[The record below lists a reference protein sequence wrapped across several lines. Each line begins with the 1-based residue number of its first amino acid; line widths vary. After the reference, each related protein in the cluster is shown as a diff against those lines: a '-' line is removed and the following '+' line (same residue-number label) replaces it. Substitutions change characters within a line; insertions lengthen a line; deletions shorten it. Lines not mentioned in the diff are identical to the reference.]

1 MGTMQNAESIK
12 IQLRGIKMTTL
23 YRKHF
28 EAISLLTPTGDAY
41 KMADFLAETNP
52 DFNKNRFI
60 KSVLDKSITMD
71 RLENLLGKDI
81 NKVKQAI
88 EEFYGRRF

>member
-1 MGTMQNAESIK
+1 
-12 IQLRGIKMTTL
+12 MTTL
-23 YRKHF
+23 YKKHF
-28 EAISLLTPTGDAY
+28 EAISLLTPTGDVY

-52 DFNKNRFI
+52 LFDRNRFI
-60 KSVLDKSITMD
+60 QTVLDKSITID
-71 RLENLLGKDI
+71 RLENLMGKDI